1 MRQVLPNQ
9 RQLGEADIASIELDS
24 KCRDDIPKLLRGLQ
38 FLYTD
43 EQTRDEVF
51 KILEGM
57 VPTNVDADNGRPGMH
72 LWRILVM
79 GTLRLNLDWDYD
91 RLHNMVNNHKTIRQ
105 MLGHGL
111 KDEDEQYTVSAIM
124 SNVSMLTPEILDRV
138 NQAVVVAGHRIL
150 KKSKLKPKSSR

>member
-1 MRQVLPNQ
+1 MD
-9 RQLGEADIASIELDS
+9 ETDIASIELDL

-51 KILEGM
+51 KILEDM
-57 VPTNVDADNGRPGMH
+57 VPANVDVDNGRPGMH

-138 NQAVVVAGHRIL
+138 NQTVVAAGHRIL
-150 KKSKLKPKSSR
+150 KKSKLKQKLSR